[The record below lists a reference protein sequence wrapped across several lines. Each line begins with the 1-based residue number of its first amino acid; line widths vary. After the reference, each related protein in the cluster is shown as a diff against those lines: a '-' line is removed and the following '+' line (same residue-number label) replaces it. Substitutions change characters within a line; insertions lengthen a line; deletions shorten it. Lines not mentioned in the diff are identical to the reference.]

1 MLLVDL
7 EKQRK
12 KKMSNKEQ
20 REKVFKKY
28 DDVLSK
34 DLKDFSDK
42 DWKRQDKFIEEIKA
56 INALN
61 EE

>member
-1 MLLVDL
+1 
-7 EKQRK
+7 
-12 KKMSNKEQ
+12 MSNKEQ
-20 REKVFKKY
+20 REKIFKKY

-56 INALN
+56 IEVLEN
-61 EE
+61 EEN

>member
-1 MLLVDL
+1 
-7 EKQRK
+7 
-12 KKMSNKEQ
+12 MSNKEK

-28 DDVLSK
+28 DDILSK

-56 INALN
+56 INASS